1 MGRSRSPNRDKAFEI
16 YKEHEGNISPKE
28 LSEQLKEKTE
38 NIYRWK
44 TLDEWDYKIHKKK
57 GAPKGNNR
65 AAGNKGGAP
74 KGNKNAKK
82 TEKKKNKGGQKGN
95 LNGIKHGLYCDPQK
109 RLPDDFVKKWF
120 PIGFKKAYEDSVD
133 TGISKL
139 DKLGHSIDMLW
150 AKILVSQKI
159 TAVKNKKDLTK
170 ELKREKYSPG
180 KFGDGTEEEYELQF
194 AWDKENAALDTYSK
208 AMERLGNM
216 IDKYEKLLHAN
227 WELATE
233 EQKLRIDKI
242 RADLSKGN
250 KSDEPIN
257 IVISRKSK
265 E

>member
-1 MGRSRSPNRDKAFEI
+1 MSRSRSPNRDKAFEVYI
-16 YKEHEGNISPKE
+16 KENGNIAPREIAK
-28 LSEQLKEKTE
+28 L
-38 NIYRWK
+38 
-44 TLDEWDYKIHKKK
+44 LDEKVSNIRVWKNKDKWDDNL
-57 GAPKGNNR
+57 PPNR
-65 AAGNKGGAP
+65 GGAP
-74 KGNKNAKK
+74 KGNMNSIKN
-82 TEKKKNKGGQKGN
+82 GM
-95 LNGIKHGLYCDPQK
+95 YCDPEK
-109 RLPDDFVKKWF
+109 RLPSEFIKKWF
-120 PIGFKKAYEDSVD
+120 PIGFKNAYEDSVNM
-133 TGISKL
+133 GISKL

-150 AKILVSQKI
+150 AKILASQKI

-250 KSDEPIN
+250 KFDEPIN